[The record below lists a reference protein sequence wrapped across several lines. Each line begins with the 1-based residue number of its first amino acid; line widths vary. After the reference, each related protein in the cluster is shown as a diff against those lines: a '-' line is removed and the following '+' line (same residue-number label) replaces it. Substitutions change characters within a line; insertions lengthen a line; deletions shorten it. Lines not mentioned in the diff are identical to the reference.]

1 MSDAMKAEV
10 RVGLLGPLEVRVG
23 DELVAP
29 GGPKLRA
36 IIAQLA
42 LAGGRIVSVDDLL
55 EGVWGEDLP
64 ATARNTLQYH
74 VGVLRKALAAY
85 GAAEALVTRDPGY
98 GLTAETDVSRF
109 LDGVGAASREAAAGR
124 NEEAAAAYTEALNL
138 WHGHALA
145 DLRDFEFADARAVA
159 LEAQR
164 LTCLEAWADAENAC
178 GRADSLIAPL
188 QELVSENPT
197 RERLWEQLMVALY
210 RTGRQ
215 DAALSAFRTAR
226 QALDRELG
234 VEPSARLNEVH
245 QAILRQ
251 DPKLQPVRA
260 LHSIPVRPMSQT
272 ILARSE
278 VVGAPPSLV
287 APGGKRLLL
296 TGAPVVI
303 GRHGDCDLVL
313 SDEQA
318 SRRHAQV
325 EAGPRGFVLVDLGST
340 NGTFL
345 NGQRVEGA
353 TPLGH
358 GDRIEIGHAVV
369 HYFAS

>member
-1 MSDAMKAEV
+1 MAMSSEV
-10 RVGLLGPLEVRVG
+10 HVELLGPLQVRVRG
-23 DELVAP
+23 ELVAP

-36 IIAQLA
+36 IIAMLA

-85 GAAEALVTRDPGY
+85 DAADALITRDPGY
-98 GLTAETDVSRF
+98 ALVATTDVSRF
-109 LDGVGAASREAAAGR
+109 LERSAEASREATAHR
-124 NEEAAAAYTEALNL
+124 HDEASAAYTEALNE

-145 DLRDFEFADARAVA
+145 DLREFEFAEARAVA
-159 LEAQR
+159 LEGQR
-164 LTCLEAWADAENAC
+164 LTCLEAWADAELAS

-234 VEPSARLNEVH
+234 VEPSARLAEVH

-251 DPKLQPVRA
+251 DPKLAPVPA
-260 LHSIPVRPMSQT
+260 LRSMLPAKRMTQT

-278 VVGAPPSLV
+278 LVGAPPSLV
-287 APGGKRLLL
+287 APGGKRLVL

-303 GRHGDCDLVL
+303 GRHADCDLVL
-313 SDEQA
+313 SDDQA

-325 EAGPRGFVLVDLGST
+325 ESGAGGFVVVDLGST

-345 NGQRVEGA
+345 NGQRVEQ
-353 TPLGH
+353 PMRLSN
-358 GDRIEIGHAVV
+358 GDRIEVGHAVV
-369 HYFAS
+369 RFDSA